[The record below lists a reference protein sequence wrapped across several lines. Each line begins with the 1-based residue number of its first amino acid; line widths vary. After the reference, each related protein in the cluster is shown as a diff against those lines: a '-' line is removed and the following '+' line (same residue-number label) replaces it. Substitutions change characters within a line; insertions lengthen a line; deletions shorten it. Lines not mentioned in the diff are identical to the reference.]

1 MMAGM
6 DKLCSAC
13 GFDFVDTEELIAE
26 LPAERTLWDAPA
38 FDQVLYYADP
48 SGIAVTAMEYE
59 GEWTVLPSFRG
70 GEDVEATLYRAMPFI
85 GILEMEDLRWA
96 VLSDAPSRYLPATLW
111 AAKNCAAACGPQSL
125 RWTMN

>member
-1 MMAGM
+1 M
-6 DKLCSAC
+6 DKLFSAC

-26 LPAERTLWDAPA
+26 LPADRTLWDAPA

-70 GEDVEATLYRAMPFI
+70 GEDVEATLY
-85 GILEMEDLRWA
+85 
-96 VLSDAPSRYLPATLW
+96 
-111 AAKNCAAACGPQSL
+111 
-125 RWTMN
+125 